1 MILEIIVTNKKEAII
16 AQKAGADRLELV
28 RSLDKGGLTPTLKT
42 IKEVTSAVKIPVN
55 VMVRPH
61 DKSFVYSENDFKK
74 IIKSIEEIKKTK
86 ANAIVFGSL
95 TSKNII
101 DEHQLKEVIKA
112 KGKLDI
118 VFHRAFDQTK
128 NFKKNLDILIKN
140 KVDGLLSSGL
150 KKNAELGLTNLTN
163 MIKYSKNKITIMP
176 GSGIK
181 YENAYK
187 IKEVSKAKEIHVG
200 TAVRNGYKYNGALVP
215 EQITLI
221 KLLLDSKKI

>member
-42 IKEVTSAVKIPVN
+42 IKEVCSSVHIPVN

-61 DKSFVYSENDFKK
+61 DKGFVYSKQDFTKV
-74 IIKSIEEIKKTK
+74 IKAIEEIKKTK
-86 ANAIVFGSL
+86 ANGIVFGSL
-95 TSKNII
+95 TNKNVI
-101 DEHQLKEVIKA
+101 DEVQLKEVIKA
-112 KGKLDI
+112 KGKLDL
-118 VFHRAFDQTK
+118 VFHRAFDETK
-128 NFKKNLDILIKN
+128 NYKKNLDILIKN

-150 KKNAELGLTNLTN
+150 KKNAELGITNLTN
-163 MIKYSKNKITIMP
+163 MIKHANKKITIMP

-181 YENAYK
+181 YENALK
-187 IKEVSKAKEIHVG
+187 IKDKTKAKELHVG
-200 TAVRNGYKYNGALVP
+200 TAVRNGYKYNGTLVP

-221 KLLLDSKKI
+221 KLLLDAVKI